1 MFAAVITFKTI
12 IGGLFLFWFL
22 SVVMMSQKTMAN
34 NKMGIREALML
45 WMKAL
50 FVVLIVMVMLVM
62 DFK

>member
-1 MFAAVITFKTI
+1 
-12 IGGLFLFWFL
+12 
-22 SVVMMSQKTMAN
+22 MS
-34 NKMGIREALML
+34 IREAGML

>member
-12 IGGLFLFWFL
+12 ISGLFLFWFL

-34 NKMGIREALML
+34 NRMGIREDFML
-45 WMKAL
+45 WMRAL
-50 FVVLIVMVMLVM
+50 FVVLIVMVMLIM